1 MKDTYFID
9 EFIIISEEGTEQ
21 YKKFLKNEREN
32 LLRRIHPS
40 KEILEDDAAKKK
52 FPRMS
57 KENLLARVMM
67 PSQEMLEDT
76 TNYYKRSC
84 KPLSETREPGL
95 EGSQLGLP
103 WALPSPSLPTQSLPS
118 TT

>member
-1 MKDTYFID
+1 MPKDATTYNSLKNALREGKISKPVADNPGRKEEPPELEELTFKDTYFID

-21 YKKFLKNEREN
+21 YKKFLKNERVN

-57 KENLLARVMM
+57 KENLLA
-67 PSQEMLEDT
+67 
-76 TNYYKRSC
+76 
-84 KPLSETREPGL
+84 
-95 EGSQLGLP
+95 
-103 WALPSPSLPTQSLPS
+103 
-118 TT
+118 